1 MSHGVIT
8 LIITGCDQY
17 PGNCWIAVPF
27 LGDSFQ
33 QFNDITN
40 VPTFFFW
47 SLAPPYE
54 VVAFVLKSADYSLV
68 LWHLFL
74 FHYNSFTIVW
84 FTVFN
89 IRYSF
94 NPFHRVTW
102 YDKVPYWILLLN
114 HRGILF
120 VLFFD
125 SPEEFSIQFSFKPSQ
140 YFFCLKKHIGSFL
153 NVLV

>member
-47 SLAPPYE
+47 SIAPPYE

-94 NPFHRVTW
+94 NPFHRVTF
-102 YDKVPYWILLLN
+102 YDKVLHWILLCESQEDNMHHPIFYWILAIHLTVLL
-114 HRGILF
+114 
-120 VLFFD
+120 D
-125 SPEEFSIQFSFKPSQ
+125 K
-140 YFFCLKKHIGSFL
+140 
-153 NVLV
+153 

>member
-1 MSHGVIT
+1 MSHGAIT

-47 SLAPPYE
+47 SIAPPYE

-94 NPFHRVTW
+94 NPLYSSTRMESIKVCSRSVTI
-102 YDKVPYWILLLN
+102 VVLLLDWWF
-114 HRGILF
+114 ILP
-120 VLFFD
+120 FD
-125 SPEEFSIQFSFKPSQ
+125 EIALADEE
-140 YFFCLKKHIGSFL
+140 
-153 NVLV
+153 LVEVELGEVGK